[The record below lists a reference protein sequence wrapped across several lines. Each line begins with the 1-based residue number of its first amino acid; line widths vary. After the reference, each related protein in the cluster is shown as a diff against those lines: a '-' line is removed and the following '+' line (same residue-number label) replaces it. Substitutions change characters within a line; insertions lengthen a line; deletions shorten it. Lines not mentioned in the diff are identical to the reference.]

1 VLPCGE
7 GPPVAL
13 DVQIRA
19 TALRTTLAG
28 LRALEP
34 VQLEFCSG
42 SATTG
47 WLGQGEHHLVAR
59 STGAF
64 AVDTATL
71 RRDGVRPGGAV
82 VERAAVDVGRWD
94 AEHRTVRVAA
104 RSRPTLLVVAENENA
119 GWVAALDGTPLEKQT
134 VDGWQQGYLL
144 PPGAAGEVTL
154 DFQPGGAYRA
164 ALAGGAA
171 AVLLLVGLLH
181 VPARRPGPPATG
193 RRERGGVLVGLAGV
207 AGLALVGGVAGLVIG
222 AVAALLLMGTR
233 RPTLGRWLP
242 GAAMLAAG
250 VASVVPGGDDGATV
264 GQLLALVA
272 VAALVVSLLPR
283 GPGRR
288 LTRSRHRLSGRS
300 IVP

>member
-1 VLPCGE
+1 
-7 GPPVAL
+7 
-13 DVQIRA
+13 
-19 TALRTTLAG
+19 
-28 LRALEP
+28 
-34 VQLEFCSG
+34 
-42 SATTG
+42 
-47 WLGQGEHHLVAR
+47 
-59 STGAF
+59 
-64 AVDTATL
+64 
-71 RRDGVRPGGAV
+71 
-82 VERAAVDVGRWD
+82 
-94 AEHRTVRVAA
+94 
-104 RSRPTLLVVAENENA
+104 
-119 GWVAALDGTPLEKQT
+119 
-134 VDGWQQGYLL
+134 
-144 PPGAAGEVTL
+144 
-154 DFQPGGAYRA
+154 
-164 ALAGGAA
+164 
-171 AVLLLVGLLH
+171 
-181 VPARRPGPPATG
+181 
-193 RRERGGVLVGLAGV
+193 V